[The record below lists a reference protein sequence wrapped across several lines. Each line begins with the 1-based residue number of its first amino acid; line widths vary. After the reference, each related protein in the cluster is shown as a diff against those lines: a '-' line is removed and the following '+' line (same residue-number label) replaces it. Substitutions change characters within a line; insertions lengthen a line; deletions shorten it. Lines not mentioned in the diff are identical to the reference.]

1 MLANSKLHRTEVSI
15 YKALIDCVISHDE
28 FVLINVLKEH
38 DAMKEKIKN

>member
-1 MLANSKLHRTEVSI
+1 MLANSKLHRIEVSI

-38 DAMKEKIKN
+38 DAMK